1 MSHSPISRFILPFL
15 AVALIV
21 GCGSRDNEAP
31 DAGADGSGP
40 PRITGEAKVALD
52 SGNAL
57 FRAKAYDLALEQ
69 YRRSARLIPNDATPH
84 FGILMV
90 GQATNNTRL
99 ADSARARIRELNPSL
114 ADSTARGHEQMIDR
128 HSAISTTPPRAPD
141 SSPRPPSPHED

>member
-1 MSHSPISRFILPFL
+1 MSHSTISRFMLPVL
-15 AVALIV
+15 AVGLI
-21 GCGSRDNEAP
+21 GACGSRDDGAR
-31 DAGADGSGP
+31 DAGANGSGP

-52 SGNAL
+52 SGNVL

-69 YRRSARLIPNDATPH
+69 YRRSARLIPNDVTPI

-114 ADSTARGHEQMIDR
+114 ADSTGRGHEQMIDR

-141 SSPRPPSPHED
+141 SSPRLPSPHED

>member
-1 MSHSPISRFILPFL
+1 MSDSAISRFILPVL

-21 GCGSRDNEAP
+21 GCGSRDDGAS
-31 DAGADGSGP
+31 DAGADRSGP
-40 PRITGEAKVALD
+40 PKITGEARMALD
-52 SGNAL
+52 SGNVL

-69 YRRSARLIPNDATPH
+69 YRRSAALVPNDVTPV

-114 ADSTARGHEQMIDR
+114 ADSTGRGHEQMIDR
-128 HSAISTTPPRAPD
+128 HSAISTTPPRARD
-141 SSPRPPSPHED
+141 SSRRSPSPQED